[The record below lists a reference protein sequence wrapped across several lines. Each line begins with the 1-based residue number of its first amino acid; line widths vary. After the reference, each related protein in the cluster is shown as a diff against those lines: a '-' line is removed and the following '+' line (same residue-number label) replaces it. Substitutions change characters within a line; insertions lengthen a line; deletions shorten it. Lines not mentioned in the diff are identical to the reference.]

1 MLRRLIGRLLPAR
14 SAGRPGRGLPV
25 PPGVSLARLP
35 HRLEEA
41 VSFFAIRTNPYYYTS
56 NAYLGGTTMLS
67 LLHGRHPIYL
77 DTRGADV
84 APHIMMFGIWE
95 PNYTAVFQRLIRPGD
110 TVFDI
115 GAQLGVYSL
124 LGSAATGL
132 GGKLFAFEPNARFAA
147 LLKRSLSVNGFASFA
162 KVHNVAVGAETG
174 TTKLRFSWEYAG
186 GGHLNDGLPPK
197 AAGQEEQN
205 CRIVALD
212 ELFRDEAFTVDV
224 IKMDVEG
231 SEAKAV
237 RGMRKL
243 LARSPR
249 VRIMF
254 EFSPQMLAA
263 HGTSAAELIGQLEE
277 LGMQFWSIGLDSALT
292 SVSAA
297 ELSGTVDGIV
307 NILAARGDPMAPG

>member
-1 MLRRLIGRLLPAR
+1 M
-14 SAGRPGRGLPV
+14 PV

-35 HRLEEA
+35 QRLEEVVA
-41 VSFFAIRTNPYYYTS
+41 FVALRSNPHYYTN
-56 NAYLGGTTMLS
+56 NAFLGAHTMLS

-84 APHIMMFGIWE
+84 APHIMMFGMWE
-95 PNYTAVFQRLIRPGD
+95 PNYTRLFQRLIRPGD

-124 LGSAATGL
+124 LGSASTGPT
-132 GGKLFAFEPNARFAA
+132 GKLHAFEPNARFAA
-147 LLKRSLSVNGFASFA
+147 LLKRSLSVNGFTPFA
-162 KVHNVAVGAETG
+162 QLHNVAVGAETG
-174 TTKLRFSWEYAG
+174 TAKLRFSWELAG

-197 AAGQEEQN
+197 PAGQEEQT
-205 CRIVALD
+205 CRLVALD
-212 ELFRDEAFTVDV
+212 DLFRDEAFTVDV

-237 RGMRKL
+237 RGMRRL

-254 EFSPQMLAA
+254 EFSPEMLAA
-263 HGTSAAELIGQLEE
+263 HGSSAAELIGQLDE
-277 LGMQFWSIGLDSALT
+277 LGMRFWSIRNDSSLDPVQAS
-292 SVSAA
+292 
-297 ELSGTVDGIV
+297 ELSAKADGIV
-307 NILAARGDPMAPG
+307 NILAARGDPFA